1 MILLEVGNRILE
13 ETVLSQFSGPEE
25 EDEEGKKVKKK
36 REPVDIRLC
45 DFDDV
50 AYRLVVDAKARDIL
64 TVSMQLPC
72 YRDIKDHGAADAFKK
87 AFGDSTASP
96 ADNYDVAVTVN
107 LETTPEAKQADIA
120 KLISKMKCITVG
132 GAFKFYF
139 DKLKSGTASEHFK
152 FDLRRDTTVFFIP
165 DKERVTVIFALDF
178 NEKVDKVVAKVFMQ
192 EFVDARKKLGFAP
205 PVAFGVAPPA
215 ELTKWNITENTRGTL
230 GYVSFVILPSHVKE
244 DALIDKITAT
254 LQSFRNYLQYHIKC
268 SKSYFHS
275 RMRARVVTLLK
286 VLNRAKIVDPEKE
299 KDKEAGKKT
308 ITGRTFRRAK

>member
-36 REPVDIRLC
+36 REPMDVRLC

-50 AYRLVVDAKARDIL
+50 SYRLVVDAKARDVL

-72 YRDIKDHGAADAFKK
+72 YRDIKDRGATDAFKK
-87 AFGDSTASP
+87 AFGESVTP
-96 ADNYDVAVTVN
+96 ADGYDVAISVN
-107 LETTPEAKQADIA
+107 LESTPEAKREEIA
-120 KLISKMKCITVG
+120 KNISKMKSITVG
-132 GAFKFYF
+132 GVFKYF
-139 DKLKSGTASEHFK
+139 FEKLKAGGAGEQFK
-152 FDLRRDTTVFFIP
+152 FDLRRDTTIFFVP
-165 DKERVTVIFALDF
+165 DKERVTIIFALDF
-178 NEKVDKVVAKVFMQ
+178 NERVDKVVAKVFMQ

-205 PVAFGVAPPA
+205 PVAFGVQPPA
-215 ELTKWNITENTRGTL
+215 ELAKWDITENTRGSL
-230 GYVSFVILPSHVKE
+230 GYVSFVILPSHVKGDE
-244 DALIDKITAT
+244 LIDKITAT
-254 LQSFRNYLQYHIKC
+254 LQSFRNYIQYHIKC

-286 VLNRAKIVDPEKE
+286 VLNRAKIIDPE

-308 ITGRTFRRAK
+308 ISGKTFRRAK